1 MKKFNDAKVAGIIN
15 TFGAGY
21 GAALTA
27 ICVSKKHYAGAA
39 VIGAMSTVCA
49 IAAKESFKHLDES
62 HYALGNDVADF
73 MKTVNGD
80 VEGMTNAFHKLEKEY
95 DNLIENHEDLT
106 EDYDDLWDEYD
117 ELYTSYEDLRDRCK
131 MMKEFFS
138 TTPENSAK
146 INEIFDGFEPVP
158 CAINDAANDEEGE
171 EDDE

>member
-117 ELYTSYEDLRDRCK
+117 ELYTSYEDLRDRCI

-158 CAINDAANDEEGE
+158 CATINDDEEGE
-171 EDDE
+171 EDDK

>member
-27 ICVSKKHYAGAA
+27 ICVSKKQYAGAA
-39 VIGAMSTVCA
+39 FIGAMSAICA
-49 IAAKESFKHLDES
+49 IGAKESFKDLDASYHAFGDET
-62 HYALGNDVADF
+62 VKF
-73 MKTVNGD
+73 MKSVDED
-80 VEGMTNAFHKLEKEY
+80 VEGMKNAFDELEKEHN
-95 DNLIENHEDLT
+95 NLIENHEDLN

-146 INEIFDGFEPVP
+146 IDGIFDGFEPVP
-158 CAINDAANDEEGE
+158 CAIVDADDEEGE